1 MVEVKSWSPVKT
13 GPIKVRVFAK
23 AFLKFVNMIKEV
35 EASASS
41 GPRATVKE
49 RCPVCKNI
57 FSKSGLEGHIEAKH
71 WISCSKCDKRFP
83 VDQLEAHMNKDHE
96 LLRVPCDSC
105 GKVVFSQVSLM
116 IALLIFL
123 LSFEQA
129 STPIAGSQSTHGHL
143 PRQRVRDL
151 QPENCRRRLHDTFK
165 RLP

>member
-96 LLRVPCDSC
+96 LPRVPCA
-105 GKVVFSQVSLM
+105 
-116 IALLIFL
+116 I
-123 LSFEQA
+123 LSRWSF
-129 STPIAGSQSTHGHL
+129 
-143 PRQRVRDL
+143 PR
-151 QPENCRRRLHDTFK
+151 
-165 RLP
+165 

>member
-83 VDQLEAHMNKDHE
+83 VDQLEAHMNQDPDGF
-96 LLRVPCDSC
+96 LCSTNRRAA
-105 GKVVFSQVSLM
+105 
-116 IALLIFL
+116 ALLW
-123 LSFEQA
+123 
-129 STPIAGSQSTHGHL
+129 TY
-143 PRQRVRDL
+143 
-151 QPENCRRRLHDTFK
+151 
-165 RLP
+165 

>member
-129 STPIAGSQSTHGHL
+129 STPIADSQSIHGHL

-151 QPENCRRRLHDTFK
+151 QPESCRRRLHDTFK